1 MQMNIYLAL
10 LVFNRPLAKLENEL
24 KDIKMKKTVLQEQI
38 NEKKDK
44 LKLINEEIAEI
55 RTQIDSIRDVLFFN
69 HFFWV

>member
-1 MQMNIYLAL
+1 MRMNIYLAL

-55 RTQIDSIRDVLFFN
+55 RTQIDSIRDVSFFN